1 MTAPVGSAVDFLL
14 VEAACLELICCYR
27 IVVAREGRRSGGGGV
42 ATVAGTGHAIKIEN
56 KSNICAVNK

>member
-1 MTAPVGSAVDFLL
+1 MPAPVGSAGDFLL

-27 IVVAREGRRSGGGGV
+27 IVVARGAGEGEVGEV
-42 ATVAGTGHAIKIEN
+42 ATGHAIKIEN

>member
-1 MTAPVGSAVDFLL
+1 MPAPVGSAGDFLL

-27 IVVAREGRRSGGGGV
+27 IVVAEEEQGEGEV
-42 ATVAGTGHAIKIEN
+42 ATGHAIKIEN

>member
-1 MTAPVGSAVDFLL
+1 MTAPVGSAGDFLL

-27 IVVAREGRRSGGGGV
+27 IVVARGGGGAV